1 MLCIEGAFIGE
12 GLVKYRQIGGNQLAS
27 LIQELI
33 TTLRTEEQLYQE
45 MIPIATK
52 KTRVIIDN
60 DLASLQ
66 QITQEEQITVE
77 KVNALER
84 KREEVIVNI
93 GTVINRK
100 PETLTMKTIIALL
113 EKQPE
118 EQKELSIIHD
128 SLTVTLH
135 RLVELNQKNKSL
147 IQQSLE
153 MIEFNMNL
161 IQSTRMSPGSTNYTK
176 GASQFEMPAA
186 QTGMFDAKQ

>member
-1 MLCIEGAFIGE
+1 M
-12 GLVKYRQIGGNQLAS
+12 AS

-33 TTLRTEEQLYQE
+33 TTLRAEEQLYQE
-45 MIPIATK
+45 MIPIAAK

-66 QITQEEQITVE
+66 QITEEEQTTVE

-118 EQKELSIIHD
+118 EQK
-128 SLTVTLH
+128 
-135 RLVELNQKNKSL
+135 
-147 IQQSLE
+147 
-153 MIEFNMNL
+153 
-161 IQSTRMSPGSTNYTK
+161 NYRKYTIL
-176 GASQFEMPAA
+176 
-186 QTGMFDAKQ
+186 

>member
-1 MLCIEGAFIGE
+1 M
-12 GLVKYRQIGGNQLAS
+12 AS

-33 TTLRTEEQLYQE
+33 QILQSEEKLYQE
-45 MIPIATK
+45 LIPVATK

-66 QITQEEQITVE
+66 KITEQEQLVVE
-77 KVNALER
+77 KINVLER

-93 GTVINRK
+93 GTVINRN
-100 PETLTMKTIIALL
+100 PSTLTMKLMISLL

-118 EQKELSIIHD
+118 EQKQLSLIHD
-128 SLTVTLH
+128 SLKTTIN
-135 RLVELNQKNKSL
+135 RLVEINDRNKSL

-153 MIEFNMNL
+153 LIEFNMNL
-161 IQSTRMSPGSTNYTK
+161 VQSTRMSPGSNSYTK
-176 GASQFEMPAA
+176 GAAQVEMPSS

>member
-1 MLCIEGAFIGE
+1 
-12 GLVKYRQIGGNQLAS
+12 LAS

-33 TTLRTEEQLYQE
+33 QTLQSEEKLYLE
-45 MIPIATK
+45 LIPVATK

-66 QITQEEQITVE
+66 QITEQEQLVVE
-77 KVNALER
+77 KINVLER

-93 GTVINRK
+93 GTVINRSPK
-100 PETLTMKTIIALL
+100 MLTMKMIISLMG
-113 EKQPE
+113 KQPE
-118 EQKELSIIHD
+118 EQKQLSVIHD
-128 SLTVTLH
+128 SLKATLNTI
-135 RLVELNQKNKSL
+135 VEINNRNKSL

-161 IQSTRMSPGSTNYTK
+161 VQSTRMSPGSNSYTR
-176 GASQFEMPAA
+176 GAAQFELLAA

>member
-1 MLCIEGAFIGE
+1 M
-12 GLVKYRQIGGNQLAS
+12 AS

-33 TTLRTEEQLYQE
+33 QTLQSEDKLYQE
-45 MIPIATK
+45 LIPVAIK

-66 QITQEEQITVE
+66 QITEQEQLVVDKINV
-77 KVNALER
+77 LER
-84 KREEVIVNI
+84 KREEVILNI
-93 GTVINRK
+93 GTVINRSPK
-100 PETLTMKTIIALL
+100 TLTMKMIISLL

-118 EQKELSIIHD
+118 EQSQLSMIHD
-128 SLTVTLH
+128 SLKATLNTV
-135 RLVELNQKNKSL
+135 VEINNRNKSL

-161 IQSTRMSPGSTNYTK
+161 VQSTRMSPGSNSYTK
-176 GASQFEMPAA
+176 GAAQCEMLAA

>member
-1 MLCIEGAFIGE
+1 M
-12 GLVKYRQIGGNQLAS
+12 AS

-33 TTLRTEEQLYQE
+33 TTLREEEQLYQE
-45 MIPIATK
+45 MIPIAAK

-66 QITQEEQITVE
+66 QITEEEQVTVE

-100 PETLTMKTIIALL
+100 SDTLTMKTIITLL
-113 EKQPE
+113 ENQPE
-118 EQKELSIIHD
+118 EQKELSLIHD
-128 SLTVTLH
+128 SLTTTINQ
-135 RLVELNQKNKSL
+135 LVELNHKNKSL

-176 GASQFEMPAA
+176 GASQLEMPAA